1 MQAIMA
7 RLSSL
12 YNCGSS
18 WFSSRNSI
26 ILIMKTE
33 GAGNELL
40 FHGSVNHLICSNGFL
55 YGTGIPTQMMEKILT
70 LLVGLLI
77 ALGGWSLS
85 RTFELSTGQ
94 AVLEDK
100 VERLEMQL
108 NLMDQKMDEM
118 FDMDEE
124 IMEQHEELFKKLQN
138 SNPGYSYN

>member
-1 MQAIMA
+1 
-7 RLSSL
+7 
-12 YNCGSS
+12 
-18 WFSSRNSI
+18 
-26 ILIMKTE
+26 
-33 GAGNELL
+33 
-40 FHGSVNHLICSNGFL
+40 
-55 YGTGIPTQMMEKILT
+55 MEKILT

-108 NLMDQKMDEM
+108 TLIDQKMDEM

-124 IMEQHEELFKKLQN
+124 IMKQHEQLFRKLEQGN
-138 SNPGYSYN
+138 TGYSYN